1 MRRMRVLFII
11 SDLGFHGA
19 QKQVVELSKGLAA
32 GGHDVAIYTL
42 NDDAARAT
50 ELEGSGVQLI
60 VDQKRTKLD
69 PGVLWRLHR
78 FIRRFRA
85 DIVHGF
91 LFDGDIYA
99 RIASIGTGA
108 LVFNSERS
116 ANYTI
121 SRTQL
126 WAHRLTRGLVH
137 AVVANSHAGARFAEK
152 LYGYDPARMHVVWN
166 GMRIDE
172 FARKGASARDYRG
185 EFFGP
190 GDYKVAC
197 MIGHIKPAKDYPL
210 AVDVAAEL
218 VKRWPQWRVLFLG
231 EALSGTGEYKTGA
244 DSDTSGYKRG
254 VVEKYRQLPLEHR
267 ERIVFAGARSDAP
280 AILKQCDVQLITSAW
295 EGFPNVVLEGMVL
308 GVPVVSTDYSDIRQ
322 ILPRMD
328 QVVASRDPE
337 ELAKAVV
344 TVAADRAA
352 VAAEQERWVQAH
364 AGIEKATQELE
375 RVYQRYLHPAPR
387 ALAARELREEG

>member
-1 MRRMRVLFII
+1 MRVLFII

-19 QKQVVELSKGLAA
+19 QKQVVELSRGLAA
-32 GGHDVAIYTL
+32 NGHAVAIYTL
-42 NDDAARAT
+42 NGDAARAP
-50 ELEGSGVQLI
+50 ELEGSGVEL
-60 VDQKRTKLD
+60 VTDQKRMKLD
-69 PGVLWRLHR
+69 PGVLRRLNR
-78 FIRRFRA
+78 FIRTFRA

-116 ANYTI
+116 ANYAI

-126 WAHRLTRGLVH
+126 WAHRLTHGLVD

-152 LYGYDPARMHVVWN
+152 AYGYDPKRMHVIWN
-166 GMRIDE
+166 GMRIE
-172 FARKGASARDYRG
+172 EVEARGVSSKDYRR

-190 GDYKVAC
+190 GDYRIAC

-210 AVDVAAEL
+210 ALDVAATL
-218 VKRWPQWRVLFLG
+218 VQNAPEWRVLFLG
-231 EALSGTGEYKTGA
+231 EALCGAAEYKPGMH
-244 DSDTSGYKRG
+244 SDTSDYKSR
-254 VVEKYRQLPLEHR
+254 VLEKYHRLGLEDK
-267 ERIVFAGARSDAP
+267 VLFAGARADAP

-337 ELAKAVV
+337 ELARAIV

-352 VAAEQERWVQAH
+352 VIAEQKRWVQSH

>member
-1 MRRMRVLFII
+1 MRVLFII

-19 QKQVVELSKGLAA
+19 QKQVVELSRGLAA
-32 GGHDVAIYTL
+32 NGHAVAVYTL
-42 NDDAARAT
+42 NAEAPRAR
-50 ELEGSGVQLI
+50 ELAGTGIEV
-60 VDQKRTKLD
+60 VTDQKRTKLD
-69 PGVLWRLHR
+69 PAVLWRLHR

-99 RIASIGTGA
+99 RIAAIGTGA

-116 ANYTI
+116 TNYTI
-121 SRTQL
+121 SRTQA
-126 WAHRLTRGLVH
+126 WAHRATRFLVD

-166 GMRIDE
+166 GMRIADFE
-172 FARKGASARDYRG
+172 KKGESGTDYRR
-185 EFFGP
+185 EFFGD

-210 AVDVAAEL
+210 ALDVAAAL
-218 VKRWPQWRVLFLG
+218 VAMAPEWRVLFLG
-231 EALSGTGEYKTGA
+231 EALAGTGEYRPGA
-244 DSDTSGYKRG
+244 DSDTSGYKRQ
-254 VVEKYRQLPLEHR
+254 VLEKYQRLGLEGKV
-267 ERIVFAGARSDAP
+267 VFAGARPDAP
-280 AILKQCDVQLITSAW
+280 AILRQCDVQLITSAW

-308 GVPVVSTDYSDIRQ
+308 GVPVVSTEYSDIRH

-328 QVVASRDPE
+328 QVVGSRNPE
-337 ELAKAVV
+337 ELARAVV

-352 VAAEQERWVQAH
+352 VVAEQKRWVHAH
-364 AGIEKATQELE
+364 ASIEKATQELE
-375 RVYQRYLHPAPR
+375 RVYERYLHPAPR
-387 ALAARELREEG
+387 ALPARELREEG

>member
-1 MRRMRVLFII
+1 MRVLFII

-32 GGHDVAIYTL
+32 SGHAVAIYTL
-42 NDDAARAT
+42 NEDAGRAE
-50 ELEGSGVQLI
+50 ELEGTGVELV

-78 FIRRFRA
+78 FIRKFRA

-99 RIASIGTGA
+99 RIAAIGTGA

-116 ANYTI
+116 TNYTI
-121 SRTQL
+121 SRTQR
-126 WAHRLTRGLVH
+126 WAHRLTHGMVD

-152 LYGYDPARMHVVWN
+152 LYGYDPAHMHVVWN
-166 GMRIDE
+166 GMRLDE
-172 FARKGASARDYRG
+172 FLRKGESSHDYRR
-185 EFFGP
+185 EFFGE

-210 AVDVAAEL
+210 ALDVAAALLE
-218 VKRWPQWRVLFLG
+218 RAPEWRVLFLG
-231 EALSGTGEYKTGA
+231 EALSGTGEYKAGA
-244 DSDTSGYKRG
+244 DSDTSDYKRR
-254 VVEKYRQLPLEHR
+254 VVEKYRALPLEKR
-267 ERIVFAGARSDAP
+267 EKIAFAGARSDAP
-280 AILKQCDVQLITSAW
+280 AILRQCDVQLITSAW

-328 QVVASRDPE
+328 QVVGGRDPE

-344 TVAADRAA
+344 TVASDRAA
-352 VAAEQERWVQAH
+352 VVAEQERWVRTH

>member
-1 MRRMRVLFII
+1 MRVLFII

-166 GMRIDE
+166 GMRIE
-172 FARKGASARDYRG
+172 ELERKAQGGGANYRR
-185 EFFGP
+185 EFFGR
-190 GDYKVAC
+190 DDVRMAC

>member
-1 MRRMRVLFII
+1 MRVLFII

-19 QKQVVELSKGLAA
+19 QKQVVELSRGLAA
-32 GGHDVAIYTL
+32 RGHAVAIYTL
-42 NDDAARAT
+42 NEDAGRAK
-50 ELEGSGVQLI
+50 ELEGSGVELV

-69 PGVLWRLHR
+69 PGVLWRLNR

-99 RIASIGTGA
+99 RLAAVGTKA
-108 LVFNSERS
+108 IVFNSERS

-121 SRTQL
+121 SRTQH
-126 WAHRLTRGLVH
+126 WAHRLTRGLVD

-152 LYGYDPARMHVVWN
+152 LYGYDPAHMHVVWN
-166 GMRIDE
+166 GMRIEE
-172 FARKGASARDYRG
+172 FERKGDSSKDYRS

-190 GDYKVAC
+190 GEYKVAC

-210 AVDVAAEL
+210 ALEVAAAL
-218 VKRWPQWRVLFLG
+218 VKGHPEWRVLFLG
-231 EALSGTGEYKTGA
+231 EALSGKGEYKAGS
-244 DSDTSGYKRG
+244 DSDTSDYKRS
-254 VVEKYRQLPLEHR
+254 VIEKY
-267 ERIVFAGARSDAP
+267 ERLGLAGKVVFAGTRADAP
-280 AILKQCDVQLITSAW
+280 AILRQCDVQLMTSAW

-328 QVVASRDPE
+328 QVVGSRKPE
-337 ELAKAVV
+337 ELANAIV
-344 TVAADRAA
+344 TVAADRTA
-352 VAAEQERWVQAH
+352 VVAEQKRWVQAH
-364 AGIEKATQELE
+364 AGIDKATQELE
-375 RVYQRYLHPAPR
+375 RVYERYLHPAPR
-387 ALAARELREEG
+387 ALPARELREEG